1 LRNAALWFQ
10 WDAPAINRTET
21 QGGQKVAIAEL
32 FGWPY
37 ADIEKECVFLG
48 KAGWGG
54 VRIWP
59 PSESVFSDFWAQTG
73 ERKCVVLQLFPF
85 GKAKDL
91 TGG

>member
-1 LRNAALWFQ
+1 M
-10 WDAPAINRTET
+10 

-73 ERKCVVLQLFPF
+73 ERKFVHFIPNALSEP
-85 GKAKDL
+85 DR
-91 TGG
+91 